1 MKYWRLIVA
10 LPFLVPVLVGFVLVV
25 LGGIPFGVI
34 GGKPAF
40 KILDGMFDFLRS

>member
-10 LPFLVPVLVGFVLVV
+10 LPFLVPVLAGFVLIIIF
-25 LGGIPFGVI
+25 GIPFGVI

-40 KILDGMFDFLRS
+40 RILDGMLDFLRS